1 MCYYINVQKCA
12 CLSGLI
18 FVLILDYSKKMPSGF
33 GRFTD
38 GVFLLRTEL
47 PSPLEEVQNGE
58 TFLFSGS
65 VVTRVKSLVPDFIT
79 QLGTQVVAVCC

>member
-18 FVLILDYSKKMPSGF
+18 FILILDYSKKNAVGIWQVYRR
-33 GRFTD
+33 RF
-38 GVFLLRTEL
+38 FIANRT
-47 PSPLEEVQNGE
+47 PHTFKKVQNGE
-58 TFLFSGS
+58 TFLFSG